1 MRAFKY
7 QPNFNS
13 GSFRH
18 RISIQ
23 KRQSVKDDLEQDVGE
38 EWIDVKSVWA
48 IMKTVQGREYFEAA
62 ATRSE
67 SAVRFVTPYITGID
81 ETMRIVYKE
90 KVYEIVAPPI
100 NDDELSK
107 TLTIITKSN

>member
-1 MRAFKY
+1 MQPFKY
-7 QPNFNS
+7 KPNFNS

-18 RISIQ
+18 RILFQ
-23 KRQSVKDDLEQDVGE
+23 KRQSIQDDLGQDIGE

-48 IMKTVQGREYFEAA
+48 MMKTVQGREYFEAA

-67 SAVRFVTPYITGID
+67 SAVRFVTPYTTGID

-90 KVYEIVAPPI
+90 KVYEIVGPPI